1 MRALP
6 SAWRGRGGAGDGAR
20 ARAGARLRGALALA
34 VEIGRLLFIPAV
46 LVGAGMA
53 ASAIVMAVH

>member
-1 MRALP
+1 
-6 SAWRGRGGAGDGAR
+6 
-20 ARAGARLRGALALA
+20 LRGALALA